1 MTNKN
6 PVKNF
11 LFSRSSSLPNEPQTF
26 YGMIFNDLFP
36 VNNDVQSLAIYQIL
50 FSIDLQFA

>member
-1 MTNKN
+1 MANNN

-11 LFSRSSSLPNEPQTF
+11 ICSRFLSLPYELQTF

>member
-1 MTNKN
+1 MANKN

-11 LFSRSSSLPNEPQTF
+11 LFSRSLSLPNEPQTF